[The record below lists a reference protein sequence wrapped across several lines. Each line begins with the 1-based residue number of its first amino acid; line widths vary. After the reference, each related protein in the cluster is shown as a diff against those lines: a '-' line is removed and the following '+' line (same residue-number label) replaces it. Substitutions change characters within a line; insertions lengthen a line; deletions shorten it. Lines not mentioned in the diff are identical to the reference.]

1 MSPYYRAATNKII
14 LLSSIAIIAV
24 TCFIP
29 VNADAQ
35 SNLKFNRVIF
45 VGEEEATVPKNSVWK
60 IDGFLVRHKDSSR
73 YKEYL
78 VELVADDKTIEFA
91 LNNPNPGLQMQFPI
105 WVSSGTK
112 IKVKFRGLHLSVV
125 EYAVAP

>member
-1 MSPYYRAATNKII
+1 MSSHYRGTTNKTI
-14 LLSSIAIIAV
+14 LLYSIAIAM
-24 TCFIP
+24 TCLLAM
-29 VNADAQ
+29 NADAQ
-35 SNLKFNRVIF
+35 SNLRFSKVMFI
-45 VGEEEATVPKNSVWK
+45 GEEEATVPKNAVWK
-60 IDGFLVRHKDSSR
+60 IEGFLVRHKDASR

-78 VELVADDKTIEFA
+78 VELVAEDKTIEFA

-112 IKVKFRGLHLSVV
+112 IKVKFRGLYLSVV